1 MIGML
6 ILDQLTKHWARTA
19 FNEHQ
24 QPGFPFPGF
33 LEFTLIYNQG
43 IAFGLMKG
51 SGILMTPI
59 AVGIAGAALVY
70 SSKNPGERGWTQLA
84 MGLLAAGAL
93 GNLYDR
99 LHDGKVTDMIYL
111 TVINFPVFNVA
122 DACITCAAAILMITW
137 TFEAVKPAEGPK
149 IATTVETLENPVP

>member
-1 MIGML
+1 MKDRRWLFWSFMIGML

-70 SSKNPGERGWTQLA
+70 SSKNPGDPYVVK
-84 MGLLAAGAL
+84 LLFWL
-93 GNLYDR
+93 IR
-99 LHDGKVTDMIYL
+99 LMK
-111 TVINFPVFNVA
+111 
-122 DACITCAAAILMITW
+122 
-137 TFEAVKPAEGPK
+137 
-149 IATTVETLENPVP
+149 NPFLKNCFY